1 MAKTNQRSERERL
14 HYGICLNDE
23 CTKSKNKEI
32 QAIPMRKD
40 FVCAE
45 CGKELRECPP
55 PKKTNKKPLT
65 IGAIALL
72 IIGAVVAAIFL
83 FRESPEPMTITFSKQ
98 QCVLE
103 QGTVDTIIAT
113 ITPMDADFQIQWT
126 SSNEDVAVVNGL
138 GVVHALAEGE
148 ATITASIQPKKGD
161 PIMASCRY
169 QIVAPAKDTVNLDSL
184 RIADSIAHAQFVA
197 DSIARAE
204 YVADSIAKATK
215 KSMKSSKPSA
225 SSGRLRLSYGNYSGS
240 TKNGYAHGQGRLIYT
255 TTRVINRN
263 DPKGRTAQP
272 GDYVIGEFFN
282 GFVVYGKHYSAA
294 GELLE
299 SLTFGVG
306 SESSYDSK

>member
-1 MAKTNQRSERERL
+1 MERK
-14 HYGICLNDE
+14 GICKNVGV
-23 CTKSKNKEI
+23 CTKANKVQIITDDDADFICPECGEPLEEYKEEVVPNEKKSKKLPILIAAAVVIIAVVTLVILLGRNKEV
-32 QAIPMRKD
+32 P
-40 FVCAE
+40 
-45 CGKELRECPP
+45 
-55 PKKTNKKPLT
+55 T
-65 IGAIALL
+65 IC
-72 IIGAVVAAIFL
+72 FN
-83 FRESPEPMTITFSKQ
+83 EQ
-98 QCVLE
+98 QCTLE
-103 QGTVDTIIAT
+103 QGSVDTIVAT
-113 ITPMDADFQIQWT
+113 ITPEDADFQIQWT
-126 SSNEDVAVVNGL
+126 SSNEDVAVVNGF
-138 GVVHALAEGE
+138 GIVHALAEGE

-240 TKNGYAHGQGRLIYT
+240 TKNGYAHGQGRLTYT